1 MLDTFQAAA
10 RPSDT
15 GTPAAATA
23 ATRAASSAAA
33 PAPAR
38 ATARP
43 PLPRRWTLRAGDLA
57 ALAVGLGLLIVL
69 MWIRHGGAAD
79 LGSPAQLLVAGGQ
92 VTALLGTYLVLL
104 QLILVARIPALD
116 QVIGPDRLAWL
127 HRWLGF
133 ACTWLIVG
141 HVALTTAGY
150 AVGEGRGPLE
160 QLVTFALTYPFV
172 LAAAVG
178 LGLFLLVTISSLR
191 AARRRASYETWFGLH
206 LYAYLAIALAFGHQL
221 VVGADFADD
230 PVARAF
236 WIALYAATFGLLL
249 AFRVARPLVLYGRHR
264 FTVGNVVREAP
275 GVVSIYLVGRDLDR
289 LAARAGQFF
298 NLRLLTADGWWRAHP
313 FSLSAA
319 PNSRFLRFTVKSL
332 GDWTGGTLQGV
343 PLGTRV
349 ILEGPYG
356 VLTGARRTRPR
367 VLLVA
372 GGVGIAPLRALLEA
386 LPAAPGDLD
395 LVYRARCPEE
405 IVFRA
410 ELDAIAGARGA
421 SVHYVVGRRGE
432 AGVGPEPLGPDALA
446 RIAPDVRDR
455 DVYLCGPRSMMDAA
469 VRSLHDLGVP
479 RSQVHLE
486 RFDH

>member
-1 MLDTFQAAA
+1 MLDA
-10 RPSDT
+10 S
-15 GTPAAATA
+15 PASAPAVASLATA
-23 ATRAASSAAA
+23 APAVALHASDT
-33 PAPAR
+33 PAR
-38 ATARP
+38 PAGRP
-43 PLPRRWTLRAGDLA
+43 PLPRRWPLRAADLGSI
-57 ALAVGLGLLIVL
+57 AVGLGVLIVL
-69 MWIRHGGAAD
+69 MWVRHGGAAEV
-79 LGSPAQLLVAGGQ
+79 GSPAQVLVAGGQ
-92 VTALLGTYLVLL
+92 LTALLGTYLVLL

-116 QVIGPDRLAWL
+116 QTLGPDRLAWL

-150 AVGEGRGPLE
+150 ALGEGRGLLD
-160 QLVTFALTYPFV
+160 QLVTFVLTYPFV
-172 LAAAVG
+172 LAAAAG

-191 AARRRASYETWFGLH
+191 AARRRTSYETWFGLH

-230 PVARAF
+230 PVARAL
-236 WIALYAATFGLLL
+236 WIALYAVTFGLLVT
-249 AFRVARPLVLYGRHR
+249 FRVARPVAQYARHR
-264 FTVGNVVREAP
+264 FTVANVVDEAP
-275 GVVSIYLVGRDLDR
+275 GVVSLYLVGRDLDR

-319 PNSRFLRFTVKSL
+319 PNGRFLRFTVKSL
-332 GDWTGGTLQGV
+332 GDWTGGTLQRV

-349 ILEGPYG
+349 VLEGPYG

-386 LPAAPGDLD
+386 LPAAPGDLA
-395 LVYRARCPEE
+395 LVYRARGPQDV
-405 IVFRA
+405 VFRA
-410 ELDAIAGARGA
+410 ELDAIAAARGA
-421 SVHYVVGRRGE
+421 TVHYVVGRRGE
-432 AGVGPEPLGPDALA
+432 PGVGPEPLGPDALA

-455 DVYLCGPRSMMDAA
+455 DVYLCGPRSLMAA
-469 VRSLHDLGVP
+469 AERALRDLGVP
-479 RSQVHLE
+479 PSQVHLE